1 MTGPMETDAAVLS
14 AEAANFDRIAG
25 ELKAIISAV
34 ESAGADLAAGWQG
47 QAGTAAQQALVR
59 FKEAGDKQ
67 ERELSDISTDIAGAG
82 IDYSASD
89 EEQAGGLSG
98 AMNI

>member
-1 MTGPMETDAAVLS
+1 MTGPMETDSAVLS
-14 AEAANFDRIAG
+14 REAGNFDKIAG

-67 ERELSDISTDIAGAG
+67 EKELADISTDLAGSG
-82 IDYSASD
+82 IEYDAED
-89 EEQAGGLSG
+89 DQEAGGLSG